1 MSDQDTP
8 PPFDENS
15 PAEDAPPP
23 ISDTPPPVGPAPGSP
38 SATVAGLMAAPPTAG
53 VALGSGKMQDSDEKT
68 MAMLAHL
75 IGGITCL
82 LGPLII
88 WLIKK
93 DESPFVNDQGKEA
106 VNFQL
111 SILLGYVVTGI
122 LFHSRCAMH
131 HLDVFPASRYSRS
144 YLRHP
149 RRTRS
154 QQRGRLPL
162 PLRTA
167 IHQVTHRPLSR
178 P

>member
-15 PAEDAPPP
+15 PAQDAPPP

-88 WLIKK
+88 WLIKR

-122 LFHSRCAMH
+122 LSFIPVVQCITWMF
-131 HLDVFPASRYSRS
+131 FPLLGIAGLIFGILAGLEANKGVVYRYP
-144 YLRHP
+144 YALRF
-149 RRTRS
+149 
-154 QQRGRLPL
+154 
-162 PLRTA
+162 
-167 IHQVTHRPLSR
+167 IK
-178 P
+178 